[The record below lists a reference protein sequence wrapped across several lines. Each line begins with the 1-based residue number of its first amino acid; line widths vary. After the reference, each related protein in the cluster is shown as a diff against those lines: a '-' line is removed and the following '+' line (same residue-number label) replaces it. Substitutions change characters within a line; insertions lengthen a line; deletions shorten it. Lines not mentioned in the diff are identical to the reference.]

1 MEIHFR
7 RVDNF
12 LLPPPLP
19 LRWLRTWW
27 GEGGGRC
34 QICSLQPFHRNLL
47 APLLLPRNFCI
58 LRSPLAPPPA
68 RGPPKSRANLP
79 TFPPPPPAL
88 RVPMANL
95 GKFLWGDALSQI
107 FHDYFPLSILYC
119 AESVEYIC
127 GIMRLYMRG
136 RINLGTKGEASPQWV
151 PISESQRP
159 VKGGRGKQHPQ
170 SQKLPAQR
178 LKETPWRNGHVS
190 FCAKKHEP

>member
-95 GKFLWGDALSQI
+95 GKFLWGGLRGTLFPKYSMII
-107 FHDYFPLSILYC
+107 FRFQVCRVYLRHYASLY
-119 AESVEYIC
+119 AGENQPWHQ
-127 GIMRLYMRG
+127 RRG
-136 RINLGTKGEASPQWV
+136 FSAVGSNFREPTARE
-151 PISESQRP
+151 
-159 VKGGRGKQHPQ
+159 RG
-170 SQKLPAQR
+170 
-178 LKETPWRNGHVS
+178 
-190 FCAKKHEP
+190 